1 MKSRKV
7 KKLVSLKKK
16 RNEII
21 KNDSYYQRVQCMKA
35 FIALS
40 FEHHIRSTLNVCP
53 EEAIC
58 FYRSLSGKQI
68 KKSFEIINGFLEF
81 RQNAALKFRL
91 FKDNGNYH
99 CETSFI
105 QKDSGEWK
113 ALDLDNYSGG
123 NNGFYVIF
131 EVNDMTEGLFIEER
145 ALNNAISQQKEDHE
159 LQP

>member
-68 KKSFEIINGFLEF
+68 KKSFEIINGFF
-81 RQNAALKFRL
+81 
-91 FKDNGNYH
+91 G
-99 CETSFI
+99 I
-105 QKDSGEWK
+105 
-113 ALDLDNYSGG
+113 
-123 NNGFYVIF
+123 
-131 EVNDMTEGLFIEER
+131 
-145 ALNNAISQQKEDHE
+145 
-159 LQP
+159 

>member
-40 FEHHIRSTLNVCP
+40 FEHNIRSTLNVCP
-53 EEAIC
+53 EESIC
-58 FYRSLSGKQI
+58 FYRALSGKQI

-81 RQNAALKFRL
+81 RQNVALKFRL
-91 FKDNGNYH
+91 FEDNGKYNCH
-99 CETSFI
+99 TSFVLN
-105 QKDSGEWK
+105 DSEEW
-113 ALDLDNYSGG
+113 ATLDLDKKSGG
-123 NNGFYVIF
+123 NNGFFIIF
-131 EVNDMTEGLFIEER
+131 EVNDMTEGLFIDER
-145 ALNNAISQQKEDHE
+145 AVNYAISQQKEDHE